1 MIDSMER
8 ERKMQRKG
16 RKKIQIN
23 DYFLILV
30 MAVAVLVAAI
40 VCIIVINIDITKTIR
55 LTGGSTVYYVD
66 DEQLELRGE
75 PFVCEGTTYVPAEDI
90 LQQCGY
96 VMGWSNEKSAV
107 VASTKKSDTYIYIDS
122 NIMEIDGQDYTFNVP
137 TRMYKDVLYMPMD
150 MYLQMSKNELFVE
163 GTMKEVKI
171 PVRDLMQDTQITDE
185 YRMEGEIEN
194 YNGVYLVGGKTA
206 MEMLAYSQENSVLYA
221 GVINAI
227 NEALPEVKVYNL
239 AIPSITEF
247 YGPKKLYT
255 DQISGI
261 RTIYENLNSDIMPV
275 NAVKEMWAHA
285 DEMLYFSSDHHWT
298 QRGAY
303 YAYKAFIEATGEEAP
318 DLDAFPKN
326 DYENFKGSWVKTMSG
341 TRGGDLL
348 GSKPEVLERF
358 MPIVDHSG
366 VIYSD
371 MNMTSKA
378 GKSEVINVNNN
389 TYSTFIYGDQPL
401 THYITDVKNGKKL
414 VVIKESFGDA
424 FATWTINNYEEVFII
439 DPRYWNGMGG
449 HNNPFN
455 LQKFYSEVS
464 EFDDLLV
471 ISYPGSTTSS
481 MRQAI
486 LALIQ

>member
-1 MIDSMER
+1 
-8 ERKMQRKG
+8 MQRKG
-16 RKKIQIN
+16 RNKFQIN

-30 MAVAVLVAAI
+30 LAAAVFIAAI
-40 VCIIVINIDITKTIR
+40 VCIILLNINITKTIR
-55 LTGGSTVYYVD
+55 LTGGSTAYYVD
-66 DEQLELRGE
+66 DQQFELKGE
-75 PFVCEGTTYVPAEDI
+75 PFVCEGTTYIPAEDI

-107 VASTKKSDTYIYIDS
+107 VASTKKTETYIYIDS
-122 NIMEIDGQDYTFNVP
+122 NIMEIDGQNYTFNVP

-185 YRMEGEIEN
+185 YRIEGDIEK
-194 YNGVYLVGGKTA
+194 YNGVYLVDGKTA
-206 MEMLAYSQENSVLYA
+206 MEMLAYSKENSVLYA

-247 YGPKKLYT
+247 YGPQKLYT

-275 NAVKEMWAHA
+275 NAVREMWAHA
-285 DEMLYFSSDHHWT
+285 DEKLYFDSDHHWT

-318 DLDAFPKN
+318 DLSVFPKN
-326 DYENFKGSWVKTMSG
+326 DYDNFKGSWVRAMSG

-348 GSKPEVLERF
+348 GSNPEVLERF
-358 MPIVDHSG
+358 MPVVEHSG

-371 MNMTSKA
+371 MNMTSRA
-378 GKSEVINVNNN
+378 GKSKVINENNN

-401 THYITDVKNGKKL
+401 THYTTNVKNGKKL
-414 VVIKESFGDA
+414 MVIKESFGDA
-424 FATWTINNYEEVFII
+424 FATWTINNYEEVFIV

-449 HNNPFN
+449 HYNEFN
-455 LQKFYSEVS
+455 LQKFYSEVAA
-464 EFDDLLV
+464 FDDLLV